1 MSDDALLLTGLQQ
14 LLKTQRTAALGTLT
28 NRGLPFVSMVS
39 FAARSLD
46 PEKVRHLLAAGI

>member
-1 MSDDALLLTGLQQ
+1 MSDDALLLAGLQQ

-46 PEKVRHLLAAGI
+46 PEKVRHLLAADI